1 MTAQDDTPSPLDALS
16 DADYDARVTEAVGT
30 LMEAVEAAM
39 DSDDEVE
46 AELLYAAAPTAMRN
60 ILAQLL
66 AEQCLGQPKPFKLVK
81 ELIRDLDLERLSL
94 ALLKE
99 IQAEEAEDGDEGEAD
114 EEGRET
120 KPE

>member
-1 MTAQDDTPSPLDALS
+1 MTDPVDQPSPLDALS

-30 LMEAVEAAM
+30 LMDAVEAAM
-39 DSDDEVE
+39 DSEDEVE

-94 ALLKE
+94 ALLKDLQE
-99 IQAEEAEDGDEGEAD
+99 QEGTEEEPA
-114 EEGRET
+114 
-120 KPE
+120 

>member
-1 MTAQDDTPSPLDALS
+1 MTAQDDTPLPLDALS

-99 IQAEEAEDGDEGEAD
+99 IQAEEAEDGDEAEAD
-114 EEGRET
+114 EEARET

>member
-1 MTAQDDTPSPLDALS
+1 MTDPVEQPSPLDALS

-30 LMEAVEAAM
+30 LMDAVEAAM
-39 DSDDEVE
+39 DSEDEVE

-60 ILAQLL
+60 VLAQLL

-94 ALLKE
+94 ALLKDLQAQE
-99 IQAEEAEDGDEGEAD
+99 DAEEDPA
-114 EEGRET
+114 
-120 KPE
+120 

>member
-1 MTAQDDTPSPLDALS
+1 MTAQDDAPSPLDALS
-16 DADYDARVTEAVGT
+16 DAEYDARVTEAVGT
-30 LMEAVEAAM
+30 LMEAVETAM

-99 IQAEEAEDGDEGEAD
+99 IQAEEGEAGQPD
-114 EEGRET
+114 
-120 KPE
+120 

>member
-1 MTAQDDTPSPLDALS
+1 MTAQDDTPSPLAALS
-16 DADYDARVTEAVGT
+16 DADYDARVTEALGT

-39 DSDDEVE
+39 DSDDEVQ

-94 ALLKE
+94 ALVREL
-99 IQAEEAEDGDEGEAD
+99 QAEEAEEGEEPEDGEAGKAD
-114 EEGRET
+114 
-120 KPE
+120 